1 MKVKCSR
8 HEREHL
14 LYIGVLTQQLVPN
27 FSFQKK
33 ENILTEN
40 IIKNSIYFPR
50 IEQRYRNFSKDNLLT
65 LTYTDAY
72 VESFFN
78 SPTDIYIRNQQIVK
92 VDKVEIYDK
101 DGKLY
106 LEDRLV

>member
-1 MKVKCSR
+1 M
-8 HEREHL
+8 
-14 LYIGVLTQQLVPN
+14 
-27 FSFQKK
+27 
-33 ENILTEN
+33 
-40 IIKNSIYFPR
+40 
-50 IEQRYRNFSKDNLLT
+50 
-65 LTYTDAY
+65 DAKQNGY

>member
-1 MKVKCSR
+1 MN
-8 HEREHL
+8 EL
-14 LYIGVLTQQLVPN
+14 LEKFNEYKDISNYQIKYTLVDGTIINSKLHGDYIFFEKQKTQGYNYLSVAM
-27 FSFQKK
+27 
-33 ENILTEN
+33 
-40 IIKNSIYFPR
+40 
-50 IEQRYRNFSKDNLLT
+50 
-65 LTYTDAY
+65 DAKQNGY